1 MSRAKP
7 APSARPGLPRWR
19 LLMTLL
25 ALGGFLIFLFPVFGG
40 ILNLANLAAMAGF
53 LLLAAMFRWWPGFLR
68 LLGRCWKRPWA
79 RVLLLVSGLGL
90 ATLLAV
96 LLVLCG
102 LVISKLRTKPETP
115 CPTIIVLGCQV
126 RGTTPSLLLRYRI
139 QAAAEYLEAHP
150 EAVAILSGGQGPG
163 EDMSEAACMYQEL
176 TARGIDPARLRLED
190 ASSVTLENLRFS
202 MELME
207 REGLEGP
214 VALISNDFH
223 LYRALTMAEDLGL
236 EAQGLAARSNWYS
249 RPTYILREALAL
261 VKYALT
267 G

>member
-1 MSRAKP
+1 
-7 APSARPGLPRWR
+7 
-19 LLMTLL
+19 
-25 ALGGFLIFLFPVFGG
+25 
-40 ILNLANLAAMAGF
+40 
-53 LLLAAMFRWWPGFLR
+53 
-68 LLGRCWKRPWA
+68 
-79 RVLLLVSGLGL
+79 
-90 ATLLAV
+90 
-96 LLVLCG
+96 
-102 LVISKLRTKPETP
+102 
-115 CPTIIVLGCQV
+115 
-126 RGTTPSLLLRYRI
+126 
-139 QAAAEYLEAHP
+139 
-150 EAVAILSGGQGPG
+150 
-163 EDMSEAACMYQEL
+163 MYQGL